1 MNIPNNETV
10 YNLDIEIMENSF
22 VLLII
27 FSGIFFL
34 KFFCCSR
41 RRIIDNETLSD
52 NINSLRDREDREEES
67 EEENLRPL
75 SIKIETAGKSENNS
89 DDLPSYSDIYP
100 EKYQKNN

>member
-52 NINSLRDREDREEES
+52 NINSLRDREES

-75 SIKIETAGKSENNS
+75 TIKIETAVKSENSS